1 MDPFEMPGSFVEFL
15 GALPDAVLVATAE
28 GRIVAANA
36 NLCALS
42 GHAESELVDSLI
54 EELVPGR
61 LRAQHVA
68 LRSGYIAS
76 GGGTRSMSSRG
87 DIVLVRADGS
97 EVPVDVALCTIPYA
111 DDRVVIATL
120 RDASARRN
128 AELSV
133 ERERAFLT
141 AMNDVSRSLLDNGN
155 VDETLDL
162 VTRRARAL
170 LDADLAM
177 LVLPDTNVEGEL
189 VVQVADGL
197 AAGQLVGSMLPA
209 DSSMAG
215 IAMREHEPAL
225 IADGSKD
232 PRLFRPPAWPHDIG
246 PTLVVPLHARGQTV
260 GSMTIARCGGRPMF
274 LASDVSLMKTFAA
287 HATLAIADVR
297 QQENLRLLRAL
308 DERDRMAD
316 TLKDTVVNRLYSVG
330 LTLHV
335 LLQHDLPEGSD
346 ARIWSAIDELD
357 ETIAA
362 MRDAIFPR

>member
-1 MDPFEMPGSFVEFL
+1 MDRFEMPGSFIELL
-15 GALPDAVLVATAE
+15 GALPDAVLVATPE
-28 GRIVAANA
+28 GRIVSANA

-42 GHAESELVDSLI
+42 GHAESELVDSLV
-54 EELVPGR
+54 EDLVPGR
-61 LRAQHVA
+61 FGAQHVA

-76 GGGTRSMSSRG
+76 GGGTRAMSSRA
-87 DIVLVRADGS
+87 DIVLLRADGS
-97 EVPVDVALCTIPYA
+97 EVPVDVGLCTIPYA

-141 AMNDVSRSLLDNGN
+141 AMNDVSRSLLDKGD

-170 LDADLAM
+170 LDADLVM
-177 LVLPDTNVEGEL
+177 LVLPDGNVEGEL

-274 LASDVSLMKTFAA
+274 LASDVTLMKTFAA
-287 HATLAIADVR
+287 HATLAIADLR
-297 QQENLRLLRAL
+297 RQENLRLLRAL
-308 DERDRMAD
+308 DERDRMAE

-335 LLQHDLPEGSD
+335 LLQHDLPEGTD
-346 ARIWSAIDELD
+346 ARIWTAIDELD

>member
-1 MDPFEMPGSFVEFL
+1 MDPFEMPGSFIELL
-15 GALPDAVLVATAE
+15 GALPDAVLVATTD

-42 GHAESELVDSLI
+42 GHVESELVDSLI

-61 LRAQHVA
+61 FGAQHVA

-76 GGGTRSMSSRG
+76 GGGTRAMSSRA
-87 DIVLVRADGS
+87 DIVLLRADGS

-141 AMNDVSRSLLDNGN
+141 AMNEVSRSLLDKGD

-170 LDADLAM
+170 LDADLVM
-177 LVLPDTNVEGEL
+177 LVLPDDNVEGEL

-197 AAGQLVGSMLPA
+197 AAT
-209 DSSMAG
+209 SS
-215 IAMREHEPAL
+215 
-225 IADGSKD
+225 S
-232 PRLFRPPAWPHDIG
+232 
-246 PTLVVPLHARGQTV
+246 
-260 GSMTIARCGGRPMF
+260 
-274 LASDVSLMKTFAA
+274 AA
-287 HATLAIADVR
+287 
-297 QQENLRLLRAL
+297 
-308 DERDRMAD
+308 
-316 TLKDTVVNRLYSVG
+316 
-330 LTLHV
+330 
-335 LLQHDLPEGSD
+335 
-346 ARIWSAIDELD
+346 
-357 ETIAA
+357 
-362 MRDAIFPR
+362 